1 MLRSH
6 LMSTHVYLMILVKKL
21 QVQCFIQI
29 ITLIN
34 TDIAIVHLILVD
46 SSFIFTQEPRAV

>member
-1 MLRSH
+1 
-6 LMSTHVYLMILVKKL
+6 MSTHVYLMILVKKL